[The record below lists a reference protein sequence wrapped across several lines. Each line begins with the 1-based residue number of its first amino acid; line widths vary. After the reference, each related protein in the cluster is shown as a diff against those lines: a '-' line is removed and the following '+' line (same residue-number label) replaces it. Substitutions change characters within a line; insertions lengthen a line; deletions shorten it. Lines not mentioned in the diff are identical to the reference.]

1 MIRELKNVYI
11 DVPDIPMSPLS
22 TCFDKRLKPK
32 KVKTSSIDIQTEPI
46 EEPKPPLMQS
56 QSISVQEDLKLT
68 ETVEEA
74 DGHEA
79 SLSGAEVAKKNYAD
93 GETQTDGFDV
103 KNAYLD
109 LNNQPWHYHEELIS
123 KLVDGPNGSDK
134 QAFLNRLLSRIQLQD
149 RDGAGQALHYQPGGT
164 LVNSHAA
171 LYGPGAA
178 QPHAAS
184 NNLLVNNNFHSTN
197 TQSQNVYSQELIG
210 LGPHQNSFSGRHP
223 TILQSTLEP
232 H

>member
-1 MIRELKNVYI
+1 M
-11 DVPDIPMSPLS
+11 
-22 TCFDKRLKPK
+22 
-32 KVKTSSIDIQTEPI
+32 
-46 EEPKPPLMQS
+46 EE
-56 QSISVQEDLKLT
+56 V
-68 ETVEEA
+68 
-74 DGHEA
+74 DGHEG
-79 SLSGAEVAKKNYAD
+79 SLSGAEGAKKKYAD
-93 GETQTDGFDV
+93 GETQTDGLLNNKDAN
-103 KNAYLD
+103 NAYLD
-109 LNNQPWHYHEELIS
+109 LNNQPWHYHEQLIS

-164 LVNSHAA
+164 LMNSHAA

-184 NNLLVNNNFHSTN
+184 NNLLVNNNFHTTN

-232 H
+232 HQAHG